1 MNRGRSR
8 RETDLDVTG
17 RGLGLEVGSDG
28 SESEV
33 DHFVKMYVRFLTC
46 STVKD
51 VDDQARSR
59 WMGGR
64 DILGVAC
71 YLYRPAVDCQLRPE
85 LTITPSGNGSKYRSD
100 ANDFDRRM

>member
-33 DHFVKMYVRFLTC
+33 DHFEEMYVRFLTC
-46 STVKD
+46 STVNNVED
-51 VDDQARSR
+51 EERSR
-59 WMGGR
+59 WMGGEGR
-64 DILGVAC
+64 EI
-71 YLYRPAVDCQLRPE
+71 YLVLLATCIDQQL
-85 LTITPSGNGSKYRSD
+85 IASSD
-100 ANDFDRRM
+100 PN